1 MTSTTHSDVC
11 RDFEFGFVKNINHH
25 LEVRRIA
32 IIVLII
38 ASSAMPLRAQS
49 VADYAGEFLELG
61 VGARSLALGGAGAA
75 ISEDATSGYWNP
87 AALNA
92 LKYPTV
98 TVMHESR
105 FDGTVQYNYAALA
118 FPIDARHSAAISV
131 LNIGVNNILDT
142 RNALVN
148 LDNTGQLT
156 PSNYL
161 DYSKVTSFGNYDWV
175 AILSFAGEVGG
186 MGGLFPPGITGQ
198 SLSWG
203 VNAKLIYRRLD
214 PQTTGT
220 GLGFDFATR
229 YHVSDNF
236 TLAAVGQDLTTTL
249 LSYNTGTK
257 ELVSPTIKLGGAYT
271 YHITSDGV
279 HKILAT
285 SDIDL
290 RFENRGDGSAQVY
303 VGPASADFHEGIEYQ
318 FKDIFSLRAGYN
330 DLQMWSAGVG
340 IAIGKL
346 RIDYAYLGA
355 NAQDQLGSTNRISV
369 SFALENPKWKRAG
382 E

>member
-1 MTSTTHSDVC
+1 M
-11 RDFEFGFVKNINHH
+11 
-25 LEVRRIA
+25 RRIA
-32 IIVLII
+32 IIILILT
-38 ASSAMPLRAQS
+38 SSAMALRAQS
-49 VADYAGEFLELG
+49 IADYAGEFLELG
-61 VGARSLALGGAGAA
+61 VGARSLALGGAAAA
-75 ISEDATSGYWNP
+75 ITNDATAGYWNP
-87 AALNA
+87 AALDV
-92 LKYPTV
+92 LKYPSV
-98 TVMHESR
+98 TAMHESL

-118 FPIDARHSAAISV
+118 FPIDARHTAAISV
-131 LNIGVNNILDT
+131 FNIGVNDILDT
-142 RNALVN
+142 RNALVD

-156 PSNYL
+156 PNNYL
-161 DYSKVTSFGNYDWV
+161 DYTKVTTFGNYDWV
-175 AILSFAGEVGG
+175 AILSFAGEIGG
-186 MGGLFPPGITGQ
+186 TGGVLWPTTAAGQ

-220 GLGFDFATR
+220 GLGFDFAAR
-229 YHVSDNF
+229 YHLSDNL

-249 LSYNTGTK
+249 LSYSDGTK
-257 ELVSPTIKLGGAYT
+257 ELVSPTIKLGGAYI
-271 YHITSDGV
+271 YNITSDGV

-318 FKDIFSLRAGYN
+318 FKDLFSIRAGYN

-340 IAIGKL
+340 VTIGKL
-346 RIDYAYLGA
+346 HIDYAYLGA
-355 NAQDQLGSTNRISV
+355 NAQDQLGSTNAISL